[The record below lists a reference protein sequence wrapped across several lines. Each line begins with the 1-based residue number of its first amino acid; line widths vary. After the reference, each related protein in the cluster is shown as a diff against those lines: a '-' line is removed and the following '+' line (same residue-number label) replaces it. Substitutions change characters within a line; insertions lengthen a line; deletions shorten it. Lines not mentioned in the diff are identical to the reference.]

1 MFRDEHVN
9 LSLEDVEYYTQ
20 VYSDYYKLMYSVAW
34 KYAGDC
40 NLVEDIVSDSNLA
53 LMRRLD
59 VLRRIAPDKLQTY
72 IATTV
77 KNMAVNYHR
86 KKKTA
91 RKRLAVY
98 ELAEQVEAKEADLLL
113 QIEIKEE
120 YQNLLQ
126 SMHRLTRKE
135 RSILHMRFF
144 MQLSTREIANM
155 VGLSPSSIRTYICRS
170 RQKIRNYLNEETQK
184 GMGNDEQP

>member
-59 VLRRIAPDKLQTY
+59 VLRRIAPDKLQAY

-98 ELAEQVEAKEADLLL
+98 ELAEQVEAKDADLLL

-144 MQLSTREIANM
+144 MHLSTREIANM

>member
-59 VLRRIAPDKLQTY
+59 VLRRIAPDKLQAY

-98 ELAEQVEAKEADLLL
+98 ELAEQVEAKDTDLLL

-144 MQLSTREIANM
+144 MQLSAREIANM

-170 RQKIRNYLNEETQK
+170 RQKIRNYLNEEAQK
-184 GMGNDEQP
+184 EMRNDE

>member
-34 KYAGDC
+34 KYTVDC

-59 VLRRIAPDKLQTY
+59 VLRRIAPDKLQAY

-98 ELAEQVEAKEADLLL
+98 EPAEQVEAKDADLLL

-184 GMGNDEQP
+184 GMGNDE

>member
-1 MFRDEHVN
+1 MSRDEHVK

-20 VYSDYYKLMYSVAW
+20 VYNDYYKLMYSVAW
-34 KYAGDC
+34 KYADDC
-40 NLVEDIVSDSNLA
+40 NMVEDIVSDSNLA
-53 LMRRLD
+53 LMRRID
-59 VLRRIAPDKLQTY
+59 VLRGIAPDKLQAY
-72 IATTV
+72 ITTTV

-98 ELAEQVEAKEADLLL
+98 ELAEQVEATDTDLLL

-120 YQNLLQ
+120 YQSLLR
-126 SMHRLTRKE
+126 SMHSLTRKE
-135 RSILHMRFF
+135 RSILCMRFF

>member
-1 MFRDEHVN
+1 MFRDKNVN

-34 KYAGDC
+34 KYADDC
-40 NLVEDIVSDSNLA
+40 NMVEDIVSDSNLA
-53 LMRRLD
+53 LMRRID
-59 VLRRIAPDKLQTY
+59 VLRRIDPGKLQAY
-72 IATTV
+72 ISTTV

-98 ELAEQVEAKEADLLL
+98 ELAEQVEATDTDLLL

-120 YQNLLQ
+120 YQSLLQ
-126 SMHRLTRKE
+126 SMHSLTRKE
-135 RSILHMRFF
+135 RSILHMHFF

-170 RQKIRNYLNEETQK
+170 RQRIRNYLNEEAQK
-184 GMGNDEQP
+184 GMKNDQQP